1 MFLKSKANAF
11 SYGLING
18 LVSIPEVVAWADGL
32 IEESDF
38 PEEWLINLSLCGSY
52 DPKDV
57 ISLLHQ
63 VPGQSSESEASS
75 IVVDYLA
82 RQNKPFALFDSTLL
96 PTDFRYPE
104 KLVRFSET
112 GQYPYMATAAFLNAD
127 WKDASELIDYVQAV
141 NPAFVPFA
149 KEDDRFTCF
158 LSPAADDVFIVD
170 IVECISARLGSF
182 DSWLERVV
190 KDSQVYVGT
199 A

>member
-1 MFLKSKANAF
+1 MFVKSKANAL

-18 LVSIPEVVAWADGL
+18 LVSVPEVVAWADGL
-32 IEESDF
+32 IEESDS
-38 PEEWLINLSLCGSY
+38 PDEWLINISLCGSSN
-52 DPKDV
+52 PKDV

-96 PTDFRYPE
+96 PIDFRYPDR
-104 KLVRFSET
+104 LVGFSKT
-112 GQYPYMATAAFLNAD
+112 GQYPYMATAFFLNAD

-149 KEDDRFTCF
+149 KEDDRFICF
-158 LSPAADDVFIVD
+158 LSPASDDVSIVD
-170 IVECISARLGSF
+170 IIELTSARLGTF

>member
-1 MFLKSKANAF
+1 MFVKSKANAL

-32 IEESDF
+32 LAESDS
-38 PEEWLINLSLCGSY
+38 PEEWLINLSLCGSC

-82 RQNKPFALFDSTLL
+82 RQNKPFALFDSTVL
-96 PTDFRYPE
+96 PVDFRYPD
-104 KLVRFSET
+104 KLVSFSET
-112 GQYPYMATAAFLNAD
+112 GQYPYMATAAFLDAD
-127 WKDASELIDYVQAV
+127 WKNASDLIDYVQAV

-149 KEDDRFTCF
+149 QEDDRFTCF
-158 LSPAADDVFIVD
+158 LSPASDQVFIVD
-170 IVECISARLGSF
+170 IVEHASARLGTF

-190 KDSQVYVGT
+190 KESQVYVGT